1 MIRWEK
7 VDHFTGEPYKKDN
20 SRWTAV
26 DYVAGDVK
34 IETLFNGDR
43 ELTKGGKK
51 IGTFKTLKA
60 AKDYAETI

>member
-51 IGTFKTLKA
+51 I
-60 AKDYAETI
+60 